1 MKLYFN
7 FKTNSIV
14 AKTELGTIDMRN
26 GELTNLTCDA
36 RLDSYAHFTKSKWIE
51 MPKISENIKGISI
64 VRNGNKV
71 QFSGFFPR
79 YFWKGLVK
87 YLEKYEKI

>member
-7 FKTNSIV
+7 FKTQSIV
-14 AKTELGTIDMRN
+14 AKTELGTIDMRT
-26 GELTNLTCDA
+26 GEVTDLSCDA
-36 RLDSYAHFTKSKWIE
+36 RLDSYAYFTKSKWVE
-51 MPKISENIKGISI
+51 MPKFLKVFEGISI
-64 VRNGNKV
+64 ARNGNKV

-87 YLEKYEKI
+87 YYEKIQ